1 MRFNLPGT
9 VGQNGR
15 TTGKER
21 KWKIFWSYFPDW
33 LLTIFLWV
41 SLLSSWARM
50 LLTDSGYLLPS
61 RQGMMDPPISGSFTD
76 L

>member
-1 MRFNLPGT
+1 MKFNLPGT

-15 TTGKER
+15 ATGKER

-41 SLLSSWARM
+41 SLLSFRSEDVADQDRVYFIFS
-50 LLTDSGYLLPS
+50 TRYNRSSHFRD
-61 RQGMMDPPISGSFTD
+61 FN
-76 L
+76 